1 LSDIQVVCMGVIT
14 VDTIALVDQYPQED
28 ERVVAQQISRAGGGP
43 AAVAAVA
50 LSRLGIRS
58 AIVGTIGDDADGKE
72 VLRIFEKEGVDT
84 SGVSIGNTATAG
96 SGNTATA
103 GSVIVASKKNSAR
116 AISTRQP
123 VTQSPL
129 NESAKKMISAAEWLH
144 VDHVGV
150 TRFNAAGI
158 TRGTGPQISFDAGY
172 GVENFDPSLVDLF
185 VPTDRQMSLRYP
197 GVSLSVALENDS
209 TKSGNTVVATQGSA
223 GSSGYSPE
231 TGLVSA
237 SGFKVEVTS
246 TLGAGDVF
254 HGALIAQIIQG
265 FELSQALRRAN
276 AVAALSCRGLDGQSM
291 IPTTAELNAF
301 LEANK

>member
-1 LSDIQVVCMGVIT
+1 MGVIT

-84 SGVSIGNTATAG
+84 SGISI
-96 SGNTATA
+96 GNTATA

-116 AISTRQP
+116 AMSTRQP

-129 NESAKKMISAAEWLH
+129 NESAKKMIAASEWLH

-150 TRFNAAGI
+150 TRLNEAGI
-158 TRGTGPQISFDAGY
+158 TRGKGPQISFDAGY
-172 GVENFDPSLVDLF
+172 GVEDFDPSLVDLF

-209 TKSGNTVVATQGSA
+209 TKAGNTVVATQGSA

-237 SGFKVEVTS
+237 SGFKVEVIS

-254 HGALIAQIIQG
+254 HGALIAQVIQG
-265 FELSQALRRAN
+265 FELSVALHRAN
-276 AVAALSCRGLDGQSM
+276 AIAALSCRGLDGQSM
-291 IPTTAELNAF
+291 IPTTAELNSF

>member
-1 LSDIQVVCMGVIT
+1 MGVIT

-50 LSRLGIRS
+50 LSRLGVRS

-72 VLRIFEKEGVDT
+72 ILRIFEKEGVDT
-84 SGVSIGNTATAG
+84 SGISI
-96 SGNTATA
+96 GNTATA

-129 NESAKKMISAAEWLH
+129 NENAKKMLSAATWLH

-150 TRFNAAGI
+150 TRLNEAGI
-158 TRGTGPQISFDAGY
+158 TRGKGPQISFDAGY

-185 VPTDRQMSLRYP
+185 VPTDRQMALRYP

-209 TKSGNTVVATQGSA
+209 TKAGNTVVATQGSA

-254 HGALIAQIIQG
+254 HGAFIAQIIQG

>member
-84 SGVSIGNTATAG
+84 SGVSI
-96 SGNTATA
+96 GNTATA